1 MQAIVRLAES
11 KWFGGF
17 VLAVIVLNG
26 VLVGWQTYDM
36 ENTFIKHALNVCL
49 GIFVIEL
56 VVKLLAAMQTRT
68 LGAFFKDGWNIFDM
82 VVVVGSFL
90 PAADPTMTALVR
102 VIRVLRVFRLVRS
115 VPELRLIVTVLV
127 KSVVSMKY
135 ITLLAGIIL
144 FIYGVIGVKLFG
156 QYMPKEYG
164 SLHESF
170 FTLFRVLTGDNW
182 SDLRYAAEGQSW
194 QWKNTF
200 YHVSWIIVSTFL
212 LINLIVGAVLN
223 NYQEV
228 QEAERNRERKLDTS
242 DERLAALAEEM
253 QAILKVRG
261 AKGTKSGGA

>member
-1 MQAIVRLAES
+1 MQALVRLAES

-17 VLAVIVLNG
+17 VLAIIVLNG

-36 ENTFIKHALNVCL
+36 ENPLIKHGLNVCL

-56 VVKLLAAMQTRT
+56 VVKLAAAVKART
-68 LGAFFKDGWNIFDM
+68 LGAFFKDGWNIFDI

-135 ITLLAGIIL
+135 ITMLAAIIL

-156 QYMPKEYG
+156 AYMPKEYG

-182 SDLRYAAEGQSW
+182 SDLRYAAEGQPW

-228 QEAERNRERKLDTS
+228 QEAERNRHRKLDTS
-242 DERLAALAEEM
+242 DERLAELTAEM
-253 QAILKVRG
+253 QAILKARG
-261 AKGTKSGGA
+261 ASAGKGGK

>member
-1 MQAIVRLAES
+1 MDAIVRLAES
-11 KWFGGF
+11 KWFAGF
-17 VLAVIVLNG
+17 VVAVIVLNG

-36 ENTFIKHALNVCL
+36 ENPFIKHALNVCL

-56 VVKLLAAMQTRT
+56 AVKLLAAVKSRT
-68 LGAFFKDGWNIFDM
+68 LGEFFKDGWNIFDI

-135 ITLLAGIIL
+135 ITLLAAIIL

-164 SLHESF
+164 TLHESL

-182 SDLRYAAEGQSW
+182 SDLRYSAEGQAW

-200 YHVSWIIVSTFL
+200 YHVSWIVVSTFL

-228 QEAERNRERKLDTS
+228 QEAEKHLTSTLDTS
-242 DERLAALAEEM
+242 DARIMELTKELHEIMKSRARDK
-253 QAILKVRG
+253 QA
-261 AKGTKSGGA
+261 

>member
-56 VVKLLAAMQTRT
+56 VVKLLAAMHTRT
-68 LGAFFKDGWNIFDM
+68 LGAFFKDGWNIFDV

>member
-11 KWFGGF
+11 KWFGGI

-56 VVKLLAAMQTRT
+56 VVKLLAAMHTRT
-68 LGAFFKDGWNIFDM
+68 LGAFFKDGWNIFDV

-228 QEAERNRERKLDTS
+228 QEAERNRARKLDTS
-242 DERLAALAEEM
+242 DERLAELAEEM

-261 AKGTKSGGA
+261 AKGTKGGGA

>member
-1 MQAIVRLAES
+1 MQTLVRVADSKTFGAI
-11 KWFGGF
+11 

-36 ENTFIKHALNVCL
+36 NNTFIKHALNVCL
-49 GIFVIEL
+49 GVFVIEL
-56 VVKLLAAMQTRT
+56 VVKLLAAMHTRT
-68 LGAFFKDGWNIFDM
+68 LREFFRDGWNIFDI

-182 SDLRYAAEGQSW
+182 SDLRYVSEGQPW

-228 QEAERNRERKLDTS
+228 QEAERNRNRKLDTS
-242 DERLAALAEEM
+242 DQRLAELTAEM
-253 QAILKVRG
+253 QAILRARG
-261 AKGTKSGGA
+261 AKGGGA